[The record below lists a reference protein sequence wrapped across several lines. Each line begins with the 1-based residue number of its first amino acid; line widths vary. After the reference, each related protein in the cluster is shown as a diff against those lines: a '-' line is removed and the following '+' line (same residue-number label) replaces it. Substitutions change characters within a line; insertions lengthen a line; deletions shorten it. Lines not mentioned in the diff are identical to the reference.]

1 MKATGYDEPEINL
14 RFMALLNIFSNE
26 ENLALKLL
34 DRGTHLVVV
43 SIIGTVSCIRI
54 RTCI

>member
-1 MKATGYDEPEINL
+1 MKATGYEEPEINL

-54 RTCI
+54 RTCT